1 MFRKLLKI
9 CLLSVAVI
17 VGVPSI
23 VGAAVIDNDGSAR
36 DNPYGDSKLP
46 SSLADGAYYDCYIP
60 YGLTIEDVGGY
71 AAKVTDSVS
80 SSYKPL
86 PDRLKS
92 IKVGSRTNWESD
104 KKKKWSGISQSHE
117 DSTGLQ
123 IYSDSKGNQYY
134 ATAIQ
139 HFFYNNSTAGTNGF
153 AGWSSANRGQLFDV
167 ILTDGTVIHFVVADA
182 NAIQHTNGGGDDSEG
197 TFDCKI
203 TYGKLKYN
211 QYRHMFSA
219 LAGNCLELWGKL
231 NVNGTTSPTLFLK
244 KYNIGS
250 DEGSVK
256 VAYYR
261 MYNKKIMDAPTRAS
275 GVGKEVSYKLDNV
288 TINGSASNS
297 SSSSDDTATDSL
309 GNRITPEEDLVG
321 MSELQKHL
329 YDEAKLPELSTRDNL
344 SIGEQY
350 SLAVAGEDI
359 SLQKKAISWDKARVA
374 VVFVGIWLVFY
385 GVLLILALL
394 FDKVN
399 NFIEISLISVI
410 TFGLLK
416 YSDEVRGV
424 KGYASTGKIV
434 FCSVVV
440 TLVGMLL
447 ISGGVLSF
455 MYSVMV
461 RIMGIITKLGGA
473 LGW

>member
-1 MFRKLLKI
+1 M
-9 CLLSVAVI
+9 
-17 VGVPSI
+17 
-23 VGAAVIDNDGSAR
+23 
-36 DNPYGDSKLP
+36 
-46 SSLADGAYYDCYIP
+46 
-60 YGLTIEDVGGY
+60 
-71 AAKVTDSVS
+71 
-80 SSYKPL
+80 
-86 PDRLKS
+86 
-92 IKVGSRTNWESD
+92 
-104 KKKKWSGISQSHE
+104 
-117 DSTGLQ
+117 
-123 IYSDSKGNQYY
+123 
-134 ATAIQ
+134 
-139 HFFYNNSTAGTNGF
+139 
-153 AGWSSANRGQLFDV
+153 
-167 ILTDGTVIHFVVADA
+167 VADA

-374 VVFVGIWLVFY
+374 VVFVGIWLVLY

-461 RIMGIITKLGGA
+461 WIMGIITKVGGA